1 MEEPKDGW
9 VVIRIANAGEYE
21 RAHWQTCVYFMAGRT
36 SMMFS
41 RRTTARPASGHGRWQ
56 NFKIYCSAA
65 GAGADRGSYTYI
77 YILNSPSGS
86 GIPLRRWV
94 MAIPVIGG
102 MPLFLDNLACVGRG
116 DRRQLATG
124 SSWAFGVWGIK
135 CG

>member
-1 MEEPKDGW
+1 MNGLIGKR
-9 VVIRIANAGEYE
+9 V
-21 RAHWQTCVYFMAGRT
+21 
-36 SMMFS
+36 SMTFS